1 MEGLE
6 ISEINYKHIDDDND
20 IFRLDSEFFNK
31 ESIAIDRQIKQ
42 INHIYLDNKRIV
54 SGPFGSALK
63 SESYLSEGVPFVR
76 VENIKGG
83 FYIDDSEIIYISED
97 NNNRLKNSQLFLD
110 DLVLSKVGNTIGFFA
125 RVDERIGHC
134 NISENNIGIKLYDFD
149 TELKH
154 YILSYLNCRLAQQL
168 VLRRRSGNAQPKL
181 NVGDLSYVPI
191 PVFSSEL
198 TLLTSKC
205 IVNSN
210 ANRRLSRIVY
220 SKAEEILLEELGLK
234 DWKPTSEAVAIKT
247 FADFATSGRLDAEY
261 YQPKYDEIED
271 RVKKYKNG
279 YVRVKDWYDVLG
291 NPSPTQYTAE
301 GTRVIKTKNVRIPSV
316 DFDSI
321 TDHTPEN
328 CLKIQKHDLLF
339 ASMGVGSLGRLSYID
354 NDVNDCT
361 IDGTIRVFRA
371 KEANTNNEIP
381 TLVFLTS
388 SYGQELIYKHVIG
401 STGIISISR
410 ENVKNLMI
418 PSFDKDV
425 AIKVSEKVLESQRLK
440 AESKRLLEL
449 AKTAVEMAIE
459 QSEDVAIDYINANL
473 EPAKCSF
480 RHDQYLLCKG

>member
-6 ISEINYKHIDDDND
+6 ISEIDYKHIDVDND

-210 ANRRLSRIVY
+210 ANRHLSRIVY

-261 YQPKYDEIED
+261 YQPKYDELFAKLENYNCTRLGSIVTIRKAIEPGSDAYQDTGIPFMRVSNLSKFEITQPEIHLD
-271 RVKKYKNG
+271 RAIYEELAPKPTKDTILLSKDGSVGIAYK
-279 YVRVKDWYDVLG
+279 VEKDIDAITSGAILHLNLIDNEFLPDYLTLVL
-291 NPSPTQYTAE
+291 NSV
-301 GTRVIKTKNVRIPSV
+301 VIKMQAERDAGGSV
-316 DFDSI
+316 
-321 TDHTPEN
+321 
-328 CLKIQKHDLLF
+328 IQHWKPL
-339 ASMGVGSLGRLSYID
+339 
-354 NDVNDCT
+354 
-361 IDGTIRVFRA
+361 
-371 KEANTNNEIP
+371 EI
-381 TLVFLTS
+381 
-388 SYGQELIYKHVIG
+388 
-401 STGIISISR
+401 
-410 ENVKNLMI
+410 ENVII
-418 PSFDKDV
+418 PELPIEKQKLISNKTQESFK
-425 AIKVSEKVLESQRLK
+425 LRT
-440 AESKRLLEL
+440 ESKRLLEL

-473 EPAKCSF
+473 EPAKYSF
-480 RHDQYLLCKG
+480 RHD